1 MQAVQEQ
8 SSALQAQRLAV
19 KLFLDQNT
27 VDFDA
32 VVNLF
37 HRWIQQHLVTEHQPI
52 DVADYKHVVD
62 GPGIV
67 LVTHE
72 ANIHLD
78 FTDGQAGL
86 FYVRKQPLEGDFN
99 QRLCKILAYTAT
111 FAQML
116 EAEESLSPRFR
127 FRTDEAVVRFN
138 DKLLAPQTL
147 EEVGEPVAQ
156 AFAQATGSQIKVTR
170 RDTPYNPFE
179 VTVGL
184 GNVSLSQLS

>member
-8 SSALQAQRLAV
+8 TSSLQTQRLAV
-19 KLFLDQNT
+19 KLFLEQNT

-86 FYVRKQPLEGDFN
+86 FYIRKQPLDGDFN
-99 QRLCKILAYTAT
+99 QRLRKVLAYTAKL
-111 FAQML
+111 AQML
-116 EAEESLSPRFR
+116 EAEESLSPRFK
-127 FRTDEAVVRFN
+127 FKTGQAVVRFN
-138 DKLLAPQTL
+138 DKLLAPHSL
-147 EEVGEPVAQ
+147 EEVGQ
-156 AFAQATGSQIKVTR
+156 AVEQTFSEATGSQVKVAR
-170 RDTPYNPFE
+170 REAPYNPFE
-179 VTVGL
+179 VTVDL
-184 GNVSLSQLS
+184 GNVALAKLA